1 MLLVDDEPMFLEA
14 LVALLEH
21 DTRIDVVARTD
32 SGEDAVELARTRKP
46 DVALVDLAMP
56 GVDGFELTRKLI
68 ATESAP
74 RVVAVSGL
82 SEARDVERALEAG
95 ASCFL
100 LKGDLYDEVAET
112 IIAVSRKAREART

>member
-1 MLLVDDEPMFLEA
+1 MFLEA

-112 IIAVSRKAREART
+112 IIAVSRKAREGVNPS